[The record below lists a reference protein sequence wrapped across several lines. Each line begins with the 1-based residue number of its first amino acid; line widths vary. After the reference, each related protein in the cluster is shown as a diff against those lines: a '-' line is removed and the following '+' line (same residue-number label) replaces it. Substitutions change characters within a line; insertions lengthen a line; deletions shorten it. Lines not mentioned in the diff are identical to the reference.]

1 MKEIVQEI
9 KERLKSDTPK
19 FWKQVRSF
27 AVTIGTSAVSIIGA
41 DKLFDLQDYG
51 VPQLIFTIAG
61 YIIVACAAM
70 GLSAQITKKDSND
83 TN

>member
-1 MKEIVQEI
+1 MSYIKKL
-9 KERLKSDTPK
+9 KERWKSKSPY
-19 FWKQVRSF
+19 FWIKVRNLPI
-27 AVTIGTSAVSIIGA
+27 TIGTSAVAIIGS